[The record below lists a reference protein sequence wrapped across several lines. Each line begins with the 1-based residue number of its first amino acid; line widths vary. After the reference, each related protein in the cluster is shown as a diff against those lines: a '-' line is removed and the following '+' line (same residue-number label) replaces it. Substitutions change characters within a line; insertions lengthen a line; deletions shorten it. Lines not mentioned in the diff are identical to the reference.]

1 MEKQDMRTTEEMY
14 DDSLARRLVAML
26 APALFA
32 LFVLGLAQ
40 WSQAQSAGAV
50 TFASAEAASRALV
63 QAVQNH
69 DEPALEAIL
78 GAGREVTSTGDDTVD
93 RLEREQF
100 SRKYQEMHRFVRET
114 DGTTVLYIGAENWPF
129 PIPLTSR
136 NGKWHFD
143 ARTGSQE
150 ILFRRI
156 GENEATTAEVC
167 RTLISATRQDQ
178 TTADPI
184 REFARAVVDEATAH
198 ALDTSSVATEKE
210 PFHGYHFRALNREP
224 GKTAASAGSGA
235 ATGKKFV
242 DVAFV
247 AYPVEYRSS
256 GVMTFVVTKDGLVYE
271 RDLGPET
278 SRLAR
283 EIPERSNVSGWGT
296 VN

>member
-1 MEKQDMRTTEEMY
+1 MRTTEEMY

-50 TFASAEAASRALV
+50 TFASAEAASKALV
-63 QAVQNH
+63 QAVQHH

-136 NGKWHFD
+136 NGRWHFD

-156 GENEATTAEVC
+156 GENEATAAEVC
-167 RTLISATRQDQ
+167 RMLTRAEQQ
-178 TTADPI
+178 HETTVDPI
-184 REFARAVVDEATAH
+184 REFARAVVGDAPASAVNTSDVTA
-198 ALDTSSVATEKE
+198 AKE
-210 PFHGYHFRALNREP
+210 PFHGYHFRVLNGELR
-224 GKTAASAGSGA
+224 KTAASAGSTA
-235 ATGKKFV
+235 AAGKNMI

-256 GVMTFVVTKDGLVYE
+256 GVMTFVVTNNGLVYE

-283 EIPERSNVSGWGT
+283 EIQERSTASGWST

>member
-1 MEKQDMRTTEEMY
+1 MEKQDMRTTEVIY
-14 DDSLARRLVAML
+14 DDSLARRLLAML

-32 LFVLGLAQ
+32 LFMLGLAQ
-40 WSQAQSAGAV
+40 WSLAQSSGAT
-50 TFASAEAASRALV
+50 TFASAEAASQALV
-63 QAVQNH
+63 QAAQNH
-69 DEPALEAIL
+69 DEQALEAIL
-78 GAGREVTSTGDDTVD
+78 GAGREITSTGDDTVD

-100 SRKYQEMHRFVRET
+100 SRKYEEMHRLVREP

-129 PIPLTSR
+129 PIPLASR
-136 NGKWHFD
+136 NGKWFFD

-156 GENEATTAEVC
+156 GENEATAAEVC
-167 RTLISATRQDQ
+167 RTLTGATQQDQ

-184 REFARAVVDEATAH
+184 GEFARAVVYEATGH
-198 ALDTSSVATEKE
+198 AVNTSSVAAEKE
-210 PFHGYHFRALNREP
+210 SFHGYHFRALNGEP
-224 GKTAASAGSGA
+224 RTTAAAAGSSA
-235 ATGKKFV
+235 AAGKNLV

-256 GVMTFVVTKDGLVYE
+256 GVMTFVVTNNGLVYE

-283 EIPERSNVSGWGT
+283 EIQERSTVSGWST

>member
-1 MEKQDMRTTEEMY
+1 VDGPAVSMAAAATAAATVAEVTGSDMEKQDMSTKVMY
-14 DDSLARRLVAML
+14 DDSLARRLAAML

-40 WSQAQSAGAV
+40 WSQAQSSSAA
-50 TFASAEAASRALV
+50 TFASAKAASEALV

-69 DEPALEAIL
+69 DEQALDAIL

-93 RLEREQF
+93 KLEREQF
-100 SRKYQEMHRFVRET
+100 SRKYQEMHRLVQEP

-136 NGKWHFD
+136 NGKWRFD
-143 ARTGSQE
+143 ARVGSQE

-156 GENEATTAEVC
+156 GENEAMAAELC
-167 RTLISATRQDQ
+167 RTLSSA
-178 TTADPI
+178 
-184 REFARAVVDEATAH
+184 
-198 ALDTSSVATEKE
+198 SSVAAEKE
-210 PFHGYHFRALNREP
+210 PFHGYHFRALNGEP
-224 GKTAASAGSGA
+224 RKTAASPGSGA
-235 ATGKKFV
+235 AAGKKSV
-242 DVAFV
+242 DVALV

-278 SRLAR
+278 SRLAG
-283 EIPERSNVSGWGT
+283 EIPERSTVSGWST